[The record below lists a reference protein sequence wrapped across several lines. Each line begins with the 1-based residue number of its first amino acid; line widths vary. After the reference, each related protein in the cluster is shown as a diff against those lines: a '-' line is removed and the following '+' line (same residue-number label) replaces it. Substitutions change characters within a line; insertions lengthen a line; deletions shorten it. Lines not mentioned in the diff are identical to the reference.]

1 MCRSGG
7 REFRPSHLRLCYFKE
22 TLPNVTVLALTATAT
37 PRVQRDVKVQPH
49 VVSFVASFVVQ
60 SSWLSSWLSS
70 CLSSSFNG
78 NNLLYEVRHRTKGT
92 AKSTEEVGDLID
104 RKAT

>member
-1 MCRSGG
+1 VCRSGG

-60 SSWLSSWLSS
+60 SSCLSLRLSS
-70 CLSSSFNG
+70 CSRRAVVVAFVVAFVVSF
-78 NNLLYEVRHRTKGT
+78 V
-92 AKSTEEVGDLID
+92 VVQWQ
-104 RKAT
+104 

>member
-1 MCRSGG
+1 
-7 REFRPSHLRLCYFKE
+7 LRLCYFKE

-49 VVSFVASFVVQ
+49 VVSFVASFVASFVVPFVVQ
-60 SSWLSSWLSS
+60 SSWLSS

-104 RKAT
+104 RKLV

>member
-1 MCRSGG
+1 MYRSGG

-70 CLSSSFNG
+70 SFNG

-104 RKAT
+104 RKLV

>member
-22 TLPNVTVLALTATAT
+22 TLPNVTVIALTATAT

-49 VVSFVASFVVQ
+49 VVSFVAPFVVQ
-60 SSWLSSWLSS
+60 
-70 CLSSSFNG
+70 SSFNG

>member
-60 SSWLSSWLSS
+60 SSCLSS

-78 NNLLYEVRHRTKGT
+78 NNLLYEVRHGTKGT

-104 RKAT
+104 RKAS